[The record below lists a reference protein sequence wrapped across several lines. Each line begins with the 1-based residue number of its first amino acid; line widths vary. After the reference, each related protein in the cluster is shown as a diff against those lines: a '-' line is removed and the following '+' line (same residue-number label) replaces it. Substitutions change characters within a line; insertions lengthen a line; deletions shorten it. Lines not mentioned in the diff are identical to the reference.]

1 MPLGVEPIFAT
12 AGLFKAGKQRFISPR
27 AQFQN
32 DLWFFNGRLS
42 TPQTFLQLSG
52 QKLNS
57 APDGQVRGMPY
68 GEKMPDFAVI
78 KNPDRFRAIGIVKQ
92 KFYWA
97 ASWPRI
103 SPFGFV

>member
-1 MPLGVEPIFAT
+1 MQLGVEPIFAT

-68 GEKMPDFAVI
+68 GEKMPDFAAKKI
-78 KNPDRFRAIGIVKQ
+78 PTA
-92 KFYWA
+92 
-97 ASWPRI
+97 
-103 SPFGFV
+103 FVRSGL